1 MVGLAFDVGGTDGG
15 VVVVA
20 VPPIVIGLPLT
31 VPVCCW
37 LTATAATAPM
47 ATKPLAIAPA
57 MSNLT
62 RWCLIDSNCHPSDRP
77 SLPEGRRPL

>member
-31 VPVCCW
+31 VPVCC
-37 LTATAATAPM
+37 
-47 ATKPLAIAPA
+47 
-57 MSNLT
+57 
-62 RWCLIDSNCHPSDRP
+62 
-77 SLPEGRRPL
+77 